1 MNNWKMTAE
10 DVLKQGPVVPVIVIK
25 NSEQAVP
32 LAKAY
37 SKAVSKY

>member
-25 NSEQAVP
+25 NS
-32 LAKAY
+32 
-37 SKAVSKY
+37 SKPFL